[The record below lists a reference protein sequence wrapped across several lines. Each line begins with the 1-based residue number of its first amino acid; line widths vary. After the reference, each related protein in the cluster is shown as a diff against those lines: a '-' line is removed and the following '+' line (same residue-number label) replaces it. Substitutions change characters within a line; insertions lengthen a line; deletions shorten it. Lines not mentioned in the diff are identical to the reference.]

1 MDSTQLG
8 IHNSLLYSQLDK
20 SRAQRLLDQADNY
33 KSTRD
38 DLINGSLSHLD
49 VNEKKLV
56 FAFFEKRR
64 ILEQAIRNKDKQ
76 VIEIL
81 IENGFDLKIHT
92 FDFYTD
98 DPYFFLYLIQ
108 KGIYNQENKAPY
120 LSGLKMAFMGFDN
133 NWESIMPH
141 FLSMVP
147 AEECCFASRDLL
159 EKLIRNAKNDSAT
172 ADKLRE
178 LMLRVIK
185 ERPMDAALI
194 GTTLVGHHSSS
205 KYFENLVSFVKQEI
219 LPHNVVEKIIT
230 NCDVVFWQ
238 HDSKSAWN
246 ELGKILMPSK
256 DLKLILD
263 AADNFQMAVYIYS
276 FLITENLKQ
285 AALLSGWINKYAD
298 IILSIPNDLKD
309 RLCSHIRS
317 LERVEGKI
325 FGESLTDT
333 CNGKN
338 LILWEKLGYDLN
350 SVNPKTG
357 QNLLFTS
364 IANNLSYSN
373 SLLSTKI
380 NFNHKNNKGD
390 NALEHNCRRITDWSV
405 GCINGLVK
413 AGLIL
418 KNSFPNIELCRK
430 VFPDNMFLQSI
441 LSLILLNPR
450 KEVYRELMQQNKN
463 IDVDIF
469 NAGIDA
475 HPDVKARFCKPE
487 RKNKKTKNDGDW
499 RSYYDADAQAFL
511 EIRIKENH
519 VKEGKYLVLGK
530 LWNRKIITA
539 KDLKLIPESHRASL
553 ALGAMKAQINEDIKL
568 NKFQRDLTN
577 ILKHNDVIHLF
588 RYLFKNPE
596 EMKILNNA
604 YMRLN
609 CIDIRA
615 QGGSKSTYASFVNKF
630 MSRLMMSEDM
640 DFISHDVPE
649 KKRDEFKK
657 IYLAYQKAIVHP
669 TIIETLIIDPTS
681 SSWIQGRTIVV
692 KNGDH
697 CDAYKFLKD
706 NENYDTFSREMEVTN
721 LFLSMKREFKSKFHK
736 PVGVYAL
743 KTLPEAFLSYE
754 SKLPKAPHI
763 VYHYEASPRIF
774 EYLNETPKELY
785 PEARFIC
792 LHDSGVMIRKGVSP
806 DLASLFHNTE
816 KNRRYVGLIDLAVLV
831 CRNNDSFNPF
841 GGAGRLDQPLLK
853 IKYSNMRG
861 NGITDLIDARI
872 FNIENPLHGITKEV
886 QDDEYG
892 ISNPKADYFDRMY
905 NLSCALIVDMLILY
919 DRLEQEGIVD
929 WENEKFLEKFG
940 EDLAEGY
947 AILCSSYTKQPIE
960 EWRHFVL
967 NSGMEWT
974 AMARQIAFWFNTSD
988 KGYPK
993 YVVAGKLPNGI
1004 YPLDA
1009 EVIVDDQ
1016 ASNFSPVEGY
1026 RTNGERDILAYNG
1039 PLGLTYFEKALHNLF
1054 TAVMLVE
1061 PIQQKISKQQLDLNV
1076 VNTFAMHRWWI

>member
-1 MDSTQLG
+1 MDCSQLG
-8 IHNSLLYSQLDK
+8 TRHSPLYSRLDN
-20 SRAQRLLDQADNY
+20 SRVQMLLDGANNY
-33 KSTRD
+33 KSIQD
-38 DLINGSLSHLD
+38 DLINGSLNHLD
-49 VNEKKLV
+49 ANEKKLV
-56 FAFFEKRR
+56 LAFFEKKGL
-64 ILEQAIRNKDKQ
+64 LEQAIKNKDKQ

-81 IENGFDLKIHT
+81 IENGYDLKMPT
-92 FDFYTD
+92 FDFNIK
-98 DPYFFLYLIQ
+98 DPDFFLYLIQ
-108 KGIYNQENKAPY
+108 KGIYRDDTNAPY
-120 LSGLKMAFMGFDN
+120 ISGIKRALYNFDSMWEAIIPDLLSL
-133 NWESIMPH
+133 MPI
-141 FLSMVP
+141 
-147 AEECCFASRDLL
+147 EECRFASRDMLNN
-159 EKLIRNAKNDSAT
+159 LIGIAIRDSAT

-194 GTTLVGHHSSS
+194 GTTLVGHHSPS
-205 KYFENLVSFVKQEI
+205 KYFEHLVSFVKQGI
-219 LPHNVVEKIIT
+219 LPHNVAEKIIT

-256 DLKLILD
+256 DLKSILD
-263 AADNFQMAVYIYS
+263 AADDFQMAVYIYS

-309 RLCSHIRS
+309 RLCSHIKS
-317 LERVEGKI
+317 LESVEGKI
-325 FGESLTDT
+325 FGEILPDT
-333 CNGKN
+333 CDEKK

-364 IANNLSYSN
+364 IANNLNYSN

-390 NALEHNCRRITDWSV
+390 NALEHNCRRITDRSV

-418 KNSFPNIELCRK
+418 NNSFPNIELCRK

-450 KEVYRELMQQNKN
+450 KEVYRELMQKIKN
-463 IDVDIF
+463 IDVDAF

-530 LWNRKIITA
+530 LWNGKIITA

-568 NKFQRDLTN
+568 NKFHWEFTN

-596 EMKILNNA
+596 EMKILKNA

-609 CIDIRA
+609 RMDIRA
-615 QGGSKSTYASFVNKF
+615 RGGSKSTYASFVHIF
-630 MSRLMMSEDM
+630 MSQLNESEDI
-640 DFISHDVPE
+640 DFTSHNVPE
-649 KKRDEFKK
+649 KRRDEFKK
-657 IYLAYQKAIVHP
+657 IYNAYKKTIVHP
-669 TIIETLIIDPTS
+669 TVIETIKIDPNCT
-681 SSWIQGRTIVV
+681 SWILGRTIVV

-721 LFLSMKREFKSKFHK
+721 LFLSMNKEFKSKFHK

-785 PEARFIC
+785 PEARFMC
-792 LHDSGVMIRKGVSP
+792 LHDITVLIRKGVSP
-806 DLASLFHNTE
+806 DSASLFHNTE
-816 KNRRYVGLIDLAVLV
+816 QNRRYVGLIDLAVMV
-831 CRNNDSFNPF
+831 CRNNDSFNPA

-872 FNIENPLHGITKEV
+872 FNIERPLEGITAEIKE
-886 QDDEYG
+886 YS
-892 ISNPKADYFDRMY
+892 SNPKAAYFDRMY

-929 WENEKFLEKFG
+929 WKNEKFLEKFG

-974 AMARQIAFWFNTSD
+974 AMARQIAFWFDTSD
-988 KGYPK
+988 KGYPQ
-993 YVVAGKLPNGI
+993 YVVAGKLPDGI
-1004 YPLDA
+1004 YPPDA

-1039 PLGLTYFEKALHNLF
+1039 PLGLTYFEKALHDLF
-1054 TAVMLVE
+1054 TVIMQAE
-1061 PIQQKISKQQLDLNV
+1061 PIQQKKPKQQLDSD
-1076 VNTFAMHRWWI
+1076 FGSIFGIHRWF

>member
-1 MDSTQLG
+1 MDCSQLG
-8 IHNSLLYSQLDK
+8 TRHSPLYSRLDN
-20 SRAQRLLDQADNY
+20 SRAQMLLDQADDY

-56 FAFFEKRR
+56 FAFFKKNQ
-64 ILEQAIRNKDKQ
+64 ILEKAILNKDKQ

-81 IENGFDLKIHT
+81 IENGFDLKMPT

-120 LSGLKMAFMGFDN
+120 LSGLRMVFSGFDN
-133 NWESIMPH
+133 SWKPMIPHLLSIV
-141 FLSMVP
+141 ST
-147 AEECCFASRDLL
+147 EECRFASSKMLD
-159 EKLIRNAKNDSAT
+159 ELIRIASKDAAT

-194 GTTLVGHHSSS
+194 GTTILGNVGTIE
-205 KYFENLVSFVKQEI
+205 YFENFVSFVKQEL
-219 LPHNVVEKIIT
+219 LPHSVVEKIIT
-230 NCDVVFWQ
+230 NCDVIFCQ
-238 HDSKSAWN
+238 KNSKSAWD
-246 ELGKILMPSK
+246 ELGKILKPSK
-256 DLKLILD
+256 DLQLIFD

-276 FLITENLKQ
+276 FLITENLEQ
-285 AALLSGWINKYAD
+285 AANLSLSINHYAG
-298 IILSIPNDLKD
+298 IILSIPKEWKD

-317 LERVEGKI
+317 LEIVEGKTFI
-325 FGESLTDT
+325 ESIA
-333 CNGKN
+333 NGCTYKE
-338 LILWEKLGYDLN
+338 LILWEQLGYDLN
-350 SVNPKTG
+350 SVNPTTG

-364 IANNLSYSN
+364 IARQLNYRN
-373 SLLSTKI
+373 SLPPIKI
-380 NFNHKNNKGD
+380 NFNHEDNKGN
-390 NALEHNCRRITDWSV
+390 NALEHHCGILEMHATDCL
-405 GCINGLVK
+405 GCLVNAGLV
-413 AGLIL
+413 LRD
-418 KNSFPNIELCRK
+418 SFPNVELCRK
-430 VFPDNMFLQSI
+430 IFPDNMFLQSI
-441 LSLILLNPR
+441 LGLILLNPEIEIYN
-450 KEVYRELMQQNKN
+450 KLMNNLRTKN
-463 IDVDIF
+463 ISTF

-475 HPDVKARFCKPE
+475 YPGVKARFCKPE
-487 RKNKKTKNDGDW
+487 RKDKEIKYDDNW
-499 RSYYDADAQAFL
+499 RSYYDSDVQIFL
-511 EIRIKENH
+511 EMRIKKNP

-530 LWNRKIITA
+530 LWNGNIITA

-553 ALGAMKAQINEDIKL
+553 ALGAMKAQINEDIPL
-568 NKFQRDLTN
+568 DTFNWEFTN

-609 CIDIRA
+609 LMNIRA
-615 QGGSKSTYASFVNKF
+615 QGRSKSTYASFIYSF
-630 MSRLMMSEDM
+630 MSRLNKSEDI
-640 DFISHDVPE
+640 DFTSHNVPE
-649 KKRDEFKK
+649 KRRDEFKK
-657 IYLAYQKAIVHP
+657 IYNAYKKTIVLP
-669 TIIETLIIDPTS
+669 KVIETLIIDPTS

-706 NENYDTFSREMEVTN
+706 NENYDTFSQEMVVTN
-721 LFLSMKREFKSKFHK
+721 LFLSMKDEFKSEFHN

-743 KTLPEAFLSYE
+743 KTLPEAFSSYE

-816 KNRRYVGLIDLAVLV
+816 QDRRYVGLIDLAVLV

-872 FNIENPLHGITKEV
+872 FNIERPLEGITAEV
-886 QDDEYG
+886 QDKEHT
-892 ISNPKADYFDRMY
+892 SNPKAAYFDRMY

-974 AMARQIAFWFNTSD
+974 AMARQIAFWFDTSD

-993 YVVAGKLPNGI
+993 YVVEGKLPDGI
-1004 YPLDA
+1004 YPPDA

-1026 RTNGERDILAYNG
+1026 RTNGERDLLAYNG
-1039 PLGLTYFEKALHNLF
+1039 PLGLTYFEKALHGLL
-1054 TAVMLVE
+1054 TPIMLTE
-1061 PIQQKISKQQLDLNV
+1061 PIQKKKPN
-1076 VNTFAMHRWWI
+1076 

>member
-1 MDSTQLG
+1 MDCTQLG
-8 IHNSLLYSQLDK
+8 THNTLLYSQLDN
-20 SRAQRLLDQADNY
+20 RRVQMLLDKADDY
-33 KSTRD
+33 ESTRNN
-38 DLINGSLSHLD
+38 LINGLLSHLD

-56 FAFFEKRR
+56 LAFFGNKEL
-64 ILEQAIRNKDKQ
+64 LEQAIYNKDKQ

-81 IENGFDLKIHT
+81 IENGYDLKMLK
-92 FDFYTD
+92 FDFYIR
-98 DPYFFLYLIQ
+98 DPDFFLYLTQ
-108 KGIYNQENKAPY
+108 KGIYSRDTNAPY
-120 LSGLKMAFMGFDN
+120 ISGIQRALYNFDSMWEAIIPDLLSL
-133 NWESIMPH
+133 MPI
-141 FLSMVP
+141 
-147 AEECCFASRDLL
+147 EECRFASRDLL
-159 EKLIRNAKNDSAT
+159 DKLIKIARNDSAT
-172 ADKLRE
+172 ADKLCE

-194 GTTLVGHHSSS
+194 GTTLVGHHSPS
-205 KYFENLVSFVKQEI
+205 KYFEHLVSFVKQGI
-219 LPHNVVEKIIT
+219 LPHNMAEKIIT
-230 NCDVVFWQ
+230 NCNVVFWQ

-256 DLKLILD
+256 DLKLIFD
-263 AADNFQMAVYIYS
+263 AADDFQMAVYIYS

-285 AALLSGWINKYAD
+285 AALLSGRINDYAD

-309 RLCSHIRS
+309 RLCSHIKS
-317 LERVEGKI
+317 LESVEGKI
-325 FGESLTDT
+325 FGEILPDT
-333 CNGKN
+333 CDHKD

-357 QNLLFTS
+357 QNLLFTY
-364 IANNLSYSN
+364 IANSN

-380 NFNHKNNKGD
+380 NFYHKNNKGD
-390 NALEHNCRRITDWSV
+390 NALEHHSRRLTDWSV
-405 GCINGLVK
+405 DCINGLVK
-413 AGLIL
+413 AGLVL
-418 KNSFPNIELCRK
+418 RDSFPDVKLCRK
-430 VFPDNMFLQSI
+430 VFPDNMFLQSF

-450 KEVYRELMQQNKN
+450 EEIYHKLMQYNIS
-463 IDVDIF
+463 IDVKAF

-487 RKNKKTKNDGDW
+487 RKDKEIKYDGNW
-499 RSYYDADAQAFL
+499 KSYYDSDVQTFL
-511 EIRIKENH
+511 EMRIKNNH

-530 LWNRKIITA
+530 LWNGKIITA

-568 NKFQRDLTN
+568 NKFHWEFTN

-596 EMKILNNA
+596 EMKILKNA

-609 CIDIRA
+609 RMDIRA
-615 QGGSKSTYASFVNKF
+615 RGGSKSTYASFVHSF
-630 MSRLMMSEDM
+630 MSQLNESEDI
-640 DFISHDVPE
+640 DFTSHNVPE
-649 KKRDEFKK
+649 KRRDEFEK
-657 IYLAYQKAIVHP
+657 IKNAYQRAIVHP
-669 TIIETLIIDPTS
+669 TVIETIKIDPNCT
-681 SSWIQGRTIVV
+681 SWILGRTIVV

-721 LFLSMKREFKSKFHK
+721 LFLSMNKEFKSKFHK

-785 PEARFIC
+785 PEARFMC
-792 LHDSGVMIRKGVSP
+792 LHDITVLIRKGVSP
-806 DLASLFHNTE
+806 DSASLFHNTE
-816 KNRRYVGLIDLAVLV
+816 QNRRYVGLIDLAVMV
-831 CRNNDSFNPF
+831 CRNNDSFNPA

-872 FNIENPLHGITKEV
+872 FNFARPLEGITAEIKE
-886 QDDEYG
+886 YS
-892 ISNPKADYFDRMY
+892 SNPKAAYFDRMY

-974 AMARQIAFWFNTSD
+974 AMARQIAFWFDTSD

-993 YVVAGKLPNGI
+993 YVVAGKLPEGI
-1004 YPLDA
+1004 YPSDA

-1016 ASNFSPVEGY
+1016 ANNFSPVEGY

-1039 PLGLTYFEKALHNLF
+1039 PLGLSYFEKALHDLF
-1054 TAVMLVE
+1054 TAIMQTE
-1061 PIQQKISKQQLDLNV
+1061 PIQ
-1076 VNTFAMHRWWI
+1076 HRKLV